1 MLPARTFKGLIR
13 VRFIN
18 EQVSRVFSRVVHRCA
33 LLLTPLSLQKI
44 VIAGDHPEKARKR
57 LRNCLGWGCWVG
69 LGEPAG
75 SGGREREAGTSC
87 NTFALPACHSLN
99 VVVD

>member
-18 EQVSRVFSRVVHRCA
+18 EQVSRVFSRFVHWCA
-33 LLLTPLSLQKI
+33 LLLTPFSLQKI
-44 VIAGDHPEKARKR
+44 VIAGDHPEKARKQ

-69 LGEPAG
+69 LGERAG
-75 SGGREREAGTSC
+75 GVEREAGTSC

-99 VVVD
+99 VVVK

>member
-33 LLLTPLSLQKI
+33 LLLASFSLQRI
-44 VIAGDHPEKARKR
+44 VIAGDPEKARKITE
-57 LRNCLGWGCWVG
+57 LFG
-69 LGEPAG
+69 LGVLGGAG
-75 SGGREREAGTSC
+75 EGGGGGGRE
-87 NTFALPACHSLN
+87 
-99 VVVD
+99 

>member
-18 EQVSRVFSRVVHRCA
+18 EQVGRVFSRFVHWCA
-33 LLLTPLSLQKI
+33 LLLTPFSLQKI

-57 LRNCLGWGCWVG
+57 LRNCLGWGVWGGVG
-69 LGEPAG
+69 GG
-75 SGGREREAGTSC
+75 GGGGRERGRY
-87 NTFALPACHSLN
+87 FM
-99 VVVD
+99 

>member
-18 EQVSRVFSRVVHRCA
+18 EQVSRVFSRFVHWCA
-33 LLLTPLSLQKI
+33 LLLTPFSLQKI
-44 VIAGDHPEKARKR
+44 VIAGDHPEKTRKR

-69 LGEPAG
+69 LGRGEG
-75 SGGREREAGTSC
+75 LGGRERGRY
-87 NTFALPACHSLN
+87 FM
-99 VVVD
+99 

>member
-33 LLLTPLSLQKI
+33 LLLASFSPQRI
-44 VIAGDHPEKARKR
+44 VIAGDPEKARKITE
-57 LRNCLGWGCWVG
+57 LFG
-69 LGEPAG
+69 LGVLGGAG
-75 SGGREREAGTSC
+75 EGGGGGVESEVVTSC
-87 NTFALPACHSLN
+87 NAFALPPCHSIN
-99 VVVD
+99 VVVK

>member
-18 EQVSRVFSRVVHRCA
+18 EQVSRVFSRFVHWCA
-33 LLLTPLSLQKI
+33 LLLTPLSLHKI

-57 LRNCLGWGCWVG
+57 LRNCLGWGCRVG
-69 LGEPAG
+69 LGRG
-75 SGGREREAGTSC
+75 GGLGGRERGRY
-87 NTFALPACHSLN
+87 FM
-99 VVVD
+99 